1 MLELTNPGAEVF
13 VPDDAGIDE
22 ALARTTHL
30 AVGAHPDDIPIMAL
44 DGIGQCFGRHDQW
57 FLGVTVTD
65 GSGSPRG
72 GRYGGYT
79 DEQMRET
86 RMLEEKQ
93 AARTGGYGAALL
105 LDYSSKA
112 VTDPSNADV
121 AADLAAVIGC
131 ARPGVV
137 YTHNP
142 ADKHDTHV
150 AVVLRTV
157 AAIRSLPLVG
167 RPSALYGCEVWRDLD
182 WMADEDKVIFDV
194 TGHEA
199 LSASLLGAYDSQVG
213 GGKRY
218 DLAAAGRRL
227 AHATFSNAST
237 VDTARALIYA
247 MDLTPLIVDD
257 SLSVSAH
264 LASHIEHM
272 TCETVD
278 RIERLRWPIHRR

>member
-1 MLELTNPGAEVF
+1 VLELTNPGAQIY
-13 VPDDAGIDE
+13 VPDGADIDE
-22 ALARTTHL
+22 ALARTTYL
-30 AVGAHPDDIPIMAL
+30 AVGAHPDDIPIMAF
-44 DGIGQCFGRHDQW
+44 DGIARCFRRSDQW
-57 FLGVTVTD
+57 FLAMTVTD
-65 GSGSPRG
+65 GAGGPRA
-72 GRYGGYT
+72 GRYGDYT

-93 AARTGGYGAALL
+93 AAGAGEYGAALL
-105 LDYSSKA
+105 LDYSSSA

-121 AADLAAVIGC
+121 VADLAAVIGC

-157 AAIRSLPLVG
+157 AAIRSLPLAV
-167 RPSALYGCEVWRDLD
+167 RPAALYGCEVWRDLD
-182 WMADEDKVIFDV
+182 WMVDEDKVVFDV

-199 LSASLLGAYDSQVG
+199 LSESLLSAYDSQIG

-227 AHATFSNAST
+227 AHATFSNTRT
-237 VDTARALIYA
+237 VDTAQALIYA
-247 MDLTPLIVDD
+247 MDLTPLIADD
-257 SLSVSAH
+257 SLPVSAH
-264 LASHIEHM
+264 VANHIERI
-272 TCETVD
+272 TGETVD
-278 RIERLRWPIHRR
+278 RIERLR